1 MRCRGRLEAL
11 NGKEL
16 AQLCTEKDLATYG
29 KKALLIARLRGW
41 KEGDA
46 DKRAKKKRHAK
57 KPRISGP
64 GPESEAAAVDM
75 ETEEETQGEEEW
87 EGEDTTDDEEGEG
100 EDTTNDEGEDDPDAA
115 ALMAEAIDHMWM

>member
-1 MRCRGRLEAL
+1 MHREGSRNLRQEGFAHRTAAGLEGGRRRQARQEETSCEEA
-11 NGKEL
+11 
-16 AQLCTEKDLATYG
+16 T
-29 KKALLIARLRGW
+29 
-41 KEGDA
+41 
-46 DKRAKKKRHAK
+46 
-57 KPRISGP
+57 ISGP